1 MAFQR
6 SHSTVGIECSDQ
18 QIRAVRITATK
29 KCIWINATALVD
41 VVGNS
46 QQSQLTA
53 LMKAHE
59 LLHYKREPII
69 YALNHDDVITKSLAI
84 DATLN
89 DEEIR
94 KYLETQSSHIFG
106 HAEKE
111 IFIEYASIHKSEESQ
126 QIQAVAARKTHV
138 NQLRKLLA
146 SCRFKLKAIDV
157 NTFSMARII
166 SLLTGRHDD
175 KKCIGIFS
183 FQQNQ
188 LLFCAVKNKRM
199 LYSVSVDYPRLHT
212 TQLTL
217 TISPAVNR
225 TLQFFN
231 TVNSN
236 QPLEEIIL
244 MGEPDHTQT
253 ADHYL
258 KNESAFKSTVA
269 AIDPNKV
276 QCSSFD
282 ERLFV
287 SLGVALWNTP
297 L

>member
-1 MAFQR
+1 
-6 SHSTVGIECSDQ
+6 
-18 QIRAVRITATK
+18 
-29 KCIWINATALVD
+29 
-41 VVGNS
+41 
-46 QQSQLTA
+46 
-53 LMKAHE
+53 
-59 LLHYKREPII
+59 
-69 YALNHDDVITKSLAI
+69 
-84 DATLN
+84 
-89 DEEIR
+89 
-94 KYLETQSSHIFG
+94 
-106 HAEKE
+106 
-111 IFIEYASIHKSEESQ
+111 
-126 QIQAVAARKTHV
+126 
-138 NQLRKLLA
+138 
-146 SCRFKLKAIDV
+146 
-157 NTFSMARII
+157 MARII

-212 TQLTL
+212 TQLAL

-225 TLQFFN
+225 ALQFYN

-236 QPLEEIIL
+236 QPLEEITL
-244 MGEPDHTQT
+244 MGKPSHTQT

-258 KNESAFKSTVA
+258 KNESAFESTVA

-287 SLGVALWNTP
+287 SLGTALWNTP